1 MNSKYRIIAKADLL
15 TFFLLTTFPI
25 SLILGNAIINT
36 YFLLFS
42 ISFFFNFKKNIN
54 LTNNKINYFLLFFFF
69 SLLINLI
76 FSIDLINSIPSV
88 IKILLVFLFALE
100 IQRFVTYNKI
110 EKINLLFKIW
120 SFLFFIIVI
129 DVIFEFF
136 IGQNLIGYSSY
147 MPGRIASFFGD
158 ELVVGA
164 FFHGFVLFFISYLM
178 NQYPKKKLFLSIT
191 ILILLYTSFII
202 GERSN
207 FIKILFS
214 LIIYSFL
221 VLKINNIK
229 KIAVIFFI
237 LLIITSI
244 INFNK
249 DYKYRY
255 YGQITGIYGKNIWNY
270 FIKNSQYGAHQLVA
284 FEIFKD
290 SPLFGVG
297 IKNFMSQSY
306 NSKYDNSNPNNNLRV
321 GTHPHQLHM
330 QFLSET
336 GLFGYISFLIF
347 IIGSVFLGI
356 KEYLKSKNL
365 YLISSIIFIISTL
378 IPIIPSGS
386 FFSTFSGSIFWINFI
401 IMSAFILRKTKY

>member
-1 MNSKYRIIAKADLL
+1 MISKYPIIEKADLL
-15 TFFLLTTFPI
+15 TFFLLITFPI
-25 SLILGNAIINT
+25 SLILGNAVINI
-36 YFLLFS
+36 YFLFFS
-42 ISFFFNFKKNIN
+42 ISFFFNFKKNLN
-54 LTNNKINYFLLFFFF
+54 LINNKINYFLLFFFF

-76 FSIDLINSIPSV
+76 FSIDLINSVPRV

-100 IQRFVTYNKI
+100 IQRFVIYNKL

-120 SFLFFIIVI
+120 SLIFFIIII

-136 IGQNLIGYSSY
+136 IGHNLIGYSSY

-158 ELVVGA
+158 ELVIGA
-164 FFHGFVLFFISYLM
+164 FFHGFVLFFISYLV
-178 NQYPKKKLFLSIT
+178 NEYPEKKLFLTIT
-191 ILILLYTSFII
+191 ILILLYASFII

-207 FIKILFS
+207 FLKTFIS

-221 VLKINNIK
+221 VLKINNTK
-229 KIAVIFFI
+229 KITAIFLIF
-237 LLIITSI
+237 LIIASI

-255 YGQITGIYGKNIWNY
+255 YGQIKNIYQSDALNY
-270 FIKNSQYGAHQLVA
+270 FLKNSQYGAHQLVA
-284 FEIFKD
+284 FEIFRD
-290 SPLFGVG
+290 NPLFGVG
-297 IKNFMSQSY
+297 IKNFMSESY
-306 NSKYDNSNPNNNLRV
+306 NLKYNNNNPNNNLRV

-365 YLISSIIFIISTL
+365 YLLSSIIFVISTL

-386 FFSTFSGSIFWINFI
+386 FFSTFSGGIFWINFI
-401 IMSAFILRKTKY
+401 IMSALIERKTKY

>member
-1 MNSKYRIIAKADLL
+1 MISKYPIIEKADLL
-15 TFFLLTTFPI
+15 TFFLLITFPI
-25 SLILGNAIINT
+25 SLILGNAVINI
-36 YFLLFS
+36 YFLFFS
-42 ISFFFNFKKNIN
+42 ISFFFNFKKNLN
-54 LTNNKINYFLLFFFF
+54 LINNKINYFLLFFFF

-76 FSIDLINSIPSV
+76 FSIDLINSVPRV

-100 IQRFVTYNKI
+100 IQRFVIYNKL

-120 SFLFFIIVI
+120 SFIFFIIII

-136 IGQNLIGYSSY
+136 IGHNLIGYSSY

-158 ELVVGA
+158 ELVIGA
-164 FFHGFVLFFISYLM
+164 FFHGFVLFFISYLV
-178 NQYPKKKLFLSIT
+178 NEYPEKKLFLTIT
-191 ILILLYTSFII
+191 ILILLYASFII

-207 FIKILFS
+207 FLKTFIS

-221 VLKINNIK
+221 VLKINNTK
-229 KIAVIFFI
+229 KITAIFFI
-237 LLIITSI
+237 FLIIASI

-255 YGQITGIYGKNIWNY
+255 YDQIKNIYGKNAWNY
-270 FIKNSQYGAHQLVA
+270 FLKNSQYGAHQLVA
-284 FEIFKD
+284 FQIFKD
-290 SPLFGVG
+290 NLLFGVG
-297 IKNFMSQSY
+297 IKNFMSESY
-306 NSKYDNSNPNNNLRV
+306 NLKYNNNNPNNNLRV

-365 YLISSIIFIISTL
+365 YLLSSIIFVISTL

-386 FFSTFSGSIFWINFI
+386 FFSTFSGGIFWINFI
-401 IMSAFILRKTKY
+401 IMSALIERKTKY

>member
-1 MNSKYRIIAKADLL
+1 MISKYPIIEQADLL
-15 TFFLLTTFPI
+15 TFFLLITFPI
-25 SLILGNAIINT
+25 SLILGNAVINI
-36 YFLLFS
+36 YFLFFS
-42 ISFFFNFKKNIN
+42 ISFFFNFRKNLN
-54 LTNNKINYFLLFFFF
+54 LINNKINYFLLFFFF

-76 FSIDLINSIPSV
+76 FSIDLINSVPRV

-100 IQRFVTYNKI
+100 IQRFVNYNKL

-120 SFLFFIIVI
+120 SFIFLIIII

-136 IGQNLIGYSSY
+136 IGHNLIGYSSY

-158 ELVVGA
+158 ELVIGA
-164 FFHGFVLFFISYLM
+164 FFHGFVLFFISYLI
-178 NQYPKKKLFLSIT
+178 NEYPKKKLLLLIT
-191 ILILLYTSFII
+191 ILILLYAGFII

-207 FIKILFS
+207 FLKILFS

-221 VLKINNIK
+221 VLKVNNIK
-229 KIAVIFFI
+229 KITAIFFI
-237 LLIITSI
+237 FLIIASI

-255 YGQITGIYGKNIWNY
+255 YGQIKNIYQSNALNY
-270 FIKNSQYGAHQLVA
+270 FLKNSQYGAHQLVA

-290 SPLFGVG
+290 NPLFGVG
-297 IKNFMSQSY
+297 IKNFMTESY
-306 NSKYDNSNPNNNLRV
+306 NSKYNNSNPNNNLRV

-330 QFLSET
+330 EFLSET

-347 IIGSVFLGI
+347 IISSIFLGI

-386 FFSTFSGSIFWINFI
+386 FFSTFSGGIFWINFI
-401 IMSAFILRKTKY
+401 IMSSFIQRKTKY

>member
-1 MNSKYRIIAKADLL
+1 MNSKYQIIAKADLL

-255 YGQITGIYGKNIWNY
+255 YSQIKDFYGKNAWHY
-270 FIKNSQYGAHQLVA
+270 FIKYSQYGAHQLVA
-284 FEIFKD
+284 FEMFKD
-290 SPLFGVG
+290 NPLFGVG
-297 IKNFMSQSY
+297 IKNFMSESY
-306 NSKYDNSNPNNNLRV
+306 NSKYNNSNPNNNLRA

-347 IIGSVFLGI
+347 IIGSIFLGI

-386 FFSTFSGSIFWINFI
+386 FFSTFSGGIFWINFI
-401 IMSAFILRKTKY
+401 IMSAFIVRKTKY

>member
-1 MNSKYRIIAKADLL
+1 MISKYPIIEKADLL
-15 TFFLLTTFPI
+15 TFFLLITFPI
-25 SLILGNAIINT
+25 SLILGNAVINI
-36 YFLLFS
+36 YFLFFS
-42 ISFFFNFKKNIN
+42 ISFFFNFKKNLN
-54 LTNNKINYFLLFFFF
+54 LINNKINYFLLFFFF

-76 FSIDLINSIPSV
+76 FSIDLINSVPRV

-100 IQRFVTYNKI
+100 IQRFVIYNKL

-120 SFLFFIIVI
+120 SFIFFIIII

-136 IGQNLIGYSSY
+136 IGHNLIGYSSY

-158 ELVVGA
+158 ELVIGA
-164 FFHGFVLFFISYLM
+164 FFHGFVLFFISYLV
-178 NQYPKKKLFLSIT
+178 NEYPEKKLFLTIT
-191 ILILLYTSFII
+191 ILILLYASFII

-207 FIKILFS
+207 FLKTFFS

-221 VLKINNIK
+221 VLKINNTK
-229 KIAVIFFI
+229 KITAIFLIF
-237 LLIITSI
+237 LIIASI

-255 YGQITGIYGKNIWNY
+255 YSQIKNIYQSNALNY
-270 FIKNSQYGAHQLVA
+270 FLKNSQYGAHQLVA
-284 FEIFKD
+284 FEIFRD
-290 SPLFGVG
+290 NPLFGVG
-297 IKNFMSQSY
+297 IKNFMSESY
-306 NSKYDNSNPNNNLRV
+306 NLKYNNNNPNNNLRV

-336 GLFGYISFLIF
+336 GLFGYVSFLIL

-365 YLISSIIFIISTL
+365 YLLSSIIFIISTL

-386 FFSTFSGSIFWINFI
+386 FFSTFSGGIFWINFI

>member
-1 MNSKYRIIAKADLL
+1 MISKYPIIEKADLL
-15 TFFLLTTFPI
+15 TFFLLITFPI
-25 SLILGNAIINT
+25 SLILGNAVINI
-36 YFLLFS
+36 YFLFFS
-42 ISFFFNFKKNIN
+42 ISFFFNFKKNLN
-54 LTNNKINYFLLFFFF
+54 LINNKINYFLLFFFF

-76 FSIDLINSIPSV
+76 FSIDLINSVPRV

-100 IQRFVTYNKI
+100 IQRFVIYNKL

-120 SFLFFIIVI
+120 SLIFFIIII

-136 IGQNLIGYSSY
+136 IGHNLIGYSSY

-158 ELVVGA
+158 ELVIGA
-164 FFHGFVLFFISYLM
+164 FFHGFVLFFISYLV
-178 NQYPKKKLFLSIT
+178 NEYPEKKLFLTIT
-191 ILILLYTSFII
+191 ILILLYASFII

-207 FIKILFS
+207 FLKTFIS

-221 VLKINNIK
+221 VLKINNTK
-229 KIAVIFFI
+229 KITAIFLIF
-237 LLIITSI
+237 LIIASI

-255 YGQITGIYGKNIWNY
+255 YSQIKNIYQSNALNY
-270 FIKNSQYGAHQLVA
+270 FLKNSQYGAHQLVA
-284 FEIFKD
+284 FEIFRD
-290 SPLFGVG
+290 NPLFGVG
-297 IKNFMSQSY
+297 IKNFMSESY
-306 NSKYDNSNPNNNLRV
+306 NLKYNNNNPNNNLRV

-386 FFSTFSGSIFWINFI
+386 FFSTFSGGIFWINFI

>member
-1 MNSKYRIIAKADLL
+1 MISKYPIIEKADLL
-15 TFFLLTTFPI
+15 TFFLLITFPI
-25 SLILGNAIINT
+25 SLILGNAVINI
-36 YFLLFS
+36 YFLFFS
-42 ISFFFNFKKNIN
+42 ISFFFNFKKNLN
-54 LTNNKINYFLLFFFF
+54 LINNKINYFLLFFFF

-76 FSIDLINSIPSV
+76 FSIDLINSVPRV

-100 IQRFVTYNKI
+100 IQRFVIYNKL

-120 SFLFFIIVI
+120 SLIFFIIII

-136 IGQNLIGYSSY
+136 IGHNLIGYSSY

-164 FFHGFVLFFISYLM
+164 FFHGFVLFFISHLV
-178 NQYPKKKLFLSIT
+178 NEYPEKKLFLTIT
-191 ILILLYTSFII
+191 ILILLYASFII

-207 FIKILFS
+207 FLKTFFS

-221 VLKINNIK
+221 VLKINNTK
-229 KIAVIFFI
+229 KITAIFLMF
-237 LLIITSI
+237 LIIASI

-255 YGQITGIYGKNIWNY
+255 YGQITGIYEKNIWNY

>member
-1 MNSKYRIIAKADLL
+1 MISKYPIIEKADLL
-15 TFFLLTTFPI
+15 TFFLLITFPI
-25 SLILGNAIINT
+25 SLILGNAVINI
-36 YFLLFS
+36 YFLFFS
-42 ISFFFNFKKNIN
+42 ISFFFNFKKNLN
-54 LTNNKINYFLLFFFF
+54 LINNKINYFLLFFFF

-76 FSIDLINSIPSV
+76 FSIDLINSVPRV

-100 IQRFVTYNKI
+100 IQRFVIYNKL

-120 SFLFFIIVI
+120 SLIFFIIII

-136 IGQNLIGYSSY
+136 IGHNLIGYSSY

-164 FFHGFVLFFISYLM
+164 FFHGFVLFFISHLV
-178 NQYPKKKLFLSIT
+178 NEYPEKKLFLTIT
-191 ILILLYTSFII
+191 ILILLYASFII

-207 FIKILFS
+207 FLKTFIS

-221 VLKINNIK
+221 VLKINNTK
-229 KIAVIFFI
+229 KITAIFFI
-237 LLIITSI
+237 FLIIASI

-255 YGQITGIYGKNIWNY
+255 YGQIKNIYQSDALNY
-270 FIKNSQYGAHQLVA
+270 FLKNSQYGAHQLVA
-284 FEIFKD
+284 FEIFRD
-290 SPLFGVG
+290 NPLFGVG
-297 IKNFMSQSY
+297 IKNFMSESY
-306 NSKYDNSNPNNNLRV
+306 NLKYNNNNPNNNLRV

-365 YLISSIIFIISTL
+365 YLLSSIIFVISTL

-386 FFSTFSGSIFWINFI
+386 FFSTFSGGIFWINFI
-401 IMSAFILRKTKY
+401 IMSALIERKTKY